1 MRKSI
6 AQAISRTTHTLP
18 EVIRY
23 VRLHRKNFLIKT
35 VCFICAFNFLVCVCA
50 VDSFESCGQFLFM
63 AVNGAILVW
72 AGYANGVIS

>member
-1 MRKSI
+1 MRKTI
-6 AQAISRTTHTLP
+6 TQAISRTTRTLP
-18 EVIRY
+18 ELIRY

-35 VCFICAFNFLVCVCA
+35 VCFICAFNFLICVCA

-63 AVNGAILVW
+63 AVNGAVLVW